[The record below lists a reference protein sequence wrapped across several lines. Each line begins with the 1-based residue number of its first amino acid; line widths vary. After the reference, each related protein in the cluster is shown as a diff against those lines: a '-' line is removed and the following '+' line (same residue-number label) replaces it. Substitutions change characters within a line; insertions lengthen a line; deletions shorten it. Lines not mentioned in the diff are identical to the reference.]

1 LSAVGDKGWG
11 FRFSDSLILFPRP
24 PTHAPHRG
32 ISVIAHRHLPDES
45 PGSILPKYTTMSQIF
60 ISHSSRDPEQA
71 ARLLAWLHANG
82 FSETFLDFD
91 KHAGLAPGADWERT
105 LYREMAGAD
114 AVLLILTKNW
124 FDSKWCFAEFTQARA
139 LGKAIFPLIEA
150 PTGETIVSPDIQH
163 LDLLKD
169 REGGLARL
177 AAGLTEIVLNSRG
190 GFEWDRKR
198 PPYPG
203 LLAFDEADAAIYF
216 GRDDDIRRLIE
227 RLNARRAQGGAKLV
241 AVLGASGAGK
251 SSLLR
256 AGVLPRLKR
265 EKRNWIV
272 LPPFRPQLHPLEEL
286 AQSIAISLGS
296 AANWRQWRD
305 AFAEA
310 DPARA
315 LSDLARDL
323 RAAHGSN
330 EAQIVI
336 TVDQSEEL
344 FGAADKTEAERFL
357 RVLNALQHEHLPFLV
372 LMALRSDYLGQLQEA
387 PTLTA
392 PFEEFSLKPM
402 PLARVRDIIE
412 GPARV
417 AGLTVDDAMIM
428 AAMHDAATDDALPL
442 LAFALRELYDRF
454 GAKKHLTLEAYRALG
469 DDAAHLSPLENAV
482 RRKADEVLAAAKSSP
497 EDLRALRDA
506 FIPAMVRVNAEGEY
520 VRRPSA
526 FDVLPPE
533 ARPLIERLAKAR
545 LLIIEKE
552 RDVTI
557 VEVAH
562 EALLRKWPLL
572 RGWLDEEREFLIGK
586 DQLEQD
592 LRDWESAPPE
602 HKTDALLT
610 GLKLTRARS
619 WLISKPLQLTAAERK
634 FIESSVEHYEADAAR
649 RERVRRRV
657 QKITVVAAV
666 ALAIGMAA
674 SIWAWRSAVGLVA
687 AADSSR
693 LAAQSQQALAFG
705 ELDSALRLAVGAAER
720 SPSEPAE
727 TALRKVLEGPLEH
740 LILHHGG
747 PVYVAAFSP
756 DGKRIVTASADK
768 TARVWDAST
777 GQLIATLTGHTGPV
791 NDASFSPDS
800 TRIVTASQDNS
811 ARVWDASS
819 GNLLATLNGH
829 TAEVRKAMFS
839 PDGTHIVT
847 AASDNTARVWDAQ
860 SGALLETL
868 SGHTGAVYTARFSRD
883 GKLVVTASDDHTA
896 RVWDAATGRSLATLS
911 GHSGVVYSA
920 AFSPDGARVVT
931 ASADN
936 TARVWDAQ
944 TGHAA
949 FTLTG
954 HTAAVYDAA
963 FSPDGTKI
971 VTASADNTAREWQAD
986 GGNPLA
992 TLTGHTAEVREAE
1005 FSPDGRRIVT
1015 ASQDKTSRVW
1025 DAETGNLLANLTG
1038 HTDVVL
1044 AAAFSPDSTRIVTA
1058 GQDGTARAWDTDAGH
1073 AVEILTGHTG
1083 LVCDAQFSPDGTRV
1097 VTASQD
1103 KTARVWDAATGQS
1116 VATLTSDAIWV
1127 FTAAFSPDSK
1137 SVVTASGDNGGGNA
1151 RVWDAATGRLL
1162 ATLTGHTGA
1171 LNDAEFSPD
1180 GKQIVT
1186 ASHDRTARLWD
1197 AGSGRLLATL
1207 TGHTGPVLWATFS
1220 PDSKLVVT
1228 ASGDDTARVWDA
1240 ATGQLVHTLSGH
1252 TGGLSRAVFS
1262 PNGKMIVTAS
1272 YDHTARVWD
1281 AETGALLQTLTGHAS
1296 SINDAEFSR
1305 DSKRIVTASS
1315 DRTARVWDAET
1326 GALLATLSGHTRLV
1340 TSAAFSPDG
1349 TRVATSSADNTARL
1363 WDPETGL
1370 LLGTLTGHT
1379 NRVYVANFSPDGKFL
1394 LTSSADFTARIFI
1407 ADLPDLLA
1415 WAKQQLPID
1424 SGQ

>member
-1 LSAVGDKGWG
+1 
-11 FRFSDSLILFPRP
+11 
-24 PTHAPHRG
+24 
-32 ISVIAHRHLPDES
+32 
-45 PGSILPKYTTMSQIF
+45 MSQIF

-91 KHAGLAPGADWERT
+91 KHAGLAPGAEWERT
-105 LYREMAGAD
+105 LYREIAGAD
-114 AVLLILTKNW
+114 AVIIILTKNW
-124 FDSKWCFAEFTQARA
+124 IDSKWCFAEFTQARA

-150 PTGETIVSPDIQH
+150 PTGETLVSPDIQH

-177 AAGLTEIVLNSRG
+177 AAGLTEITLNARG
-190 GFEWDRKR
+190 GFQWDRAR

-265 EKRNWIV
+265 DKRNWIT

-286 AQSIAISLGS
+286 AQSIVMALGPG
-296 AANWRQWRD
+296 ANWRQWRD
-305 AFAEA
+305 TFATE

-330 EAQIVI
+330 EAQILI

-344 FGAADKTEAERFL
+344 FGAADKIEAEHFL
-357 RVLNALQHEHLPFLV
+357 HALNALQDEHLPFLV
-372 LMALRSDYLGQLQEA
+372 VMALRSDYLGQLQEA
-387 PTLTA
+387 PALTA

-417 AGLTVDDAMIM
+417 AGLTIDDALIM

-469 DDAAHLSPLENAV
+469 DDIAHLSPLENAV
-482 RRKADEVLAAAKSSP
+482 RRKADEVIAGAKSSP
-497 EDLRALRDA
+497 EDLQALCDA

-520 VRRPSA
+520 VRRPA
-526 FDVLPPE
+526 PIDALPPK

-586 DQLEQD
+586 DQLEND
-592 LRDWESAPPE
+592 LRDWERAPADQ
-602 HKTDALLT
+602 KSDALLT

-619 WLISKPLQLTAAERK
+619 WLVAKPLQLSAAERK
-634 FIESSVEHYEADAAR
+634 YIEASVEHYEADAAR
-649 RERVRRRV
+649 RERVRRRF
-657 QKITVVAAV
+657 QKITIVAAV

-687 AADSSR
+687 VADSTR

-705 ELDSALRLAVGAAER
+705 ELDSALRLAVAAAER

-727 TALRKVLEGPLEH
+727 AALRNVLQGPLVH
-740 LILHHGG
+740 LILHHAG

-756 DGKRIVTASADK
+756 DGKHIVTASADK
-768 TARVWDAST
+768 TARVWDATS
-777 GQLIATLTGHTGPV
+777 GHLIATLTGHTGPV
-791 NDASFSPDS
+791 NDASFSPDGN
-800 TRIVTASQDNS
+800 RIVTASQDDT
-811 ARVWDASS
+811 ARVWDAAS
-819 GNLLATLNGH
+819 GNLLATLTGH
-829 TAEVRKAMFS
+829 TAEVRKAKFS
-839 PDGTHIVT
+839 PDGNRIVT
-847 AASDNTARVWDAQ
+847 AGDDNTARLWDAQ
-860 SGALLETL
+860 SGALVATL
-868 SGHTGAVYTARFSRD
+868 AGHTGAVYTAKFSPD
-883 GKLVVTASDDHTA
+883 GKLVVTASDDHSA
-896 RVWDAATGRSLATLS
+896 RVWDATTGHSLATLT
-911 GHSGVVYSA
+911 GHADVVYNAS
-920 AFSPDGARVVT
+920 FSPDGARVVT
-931 ASADN
+931 ASGDN

-944 TGHAA
+944 TGRALA
-949 FTLTG
+949 TLSG

-963 FSPDGTKI
+963 FSPDGTMI

-986 GGNPLA
+986 SGNPLA
-992 TLTGHTAEVREAE
+992 TLAGHSAEVREAE

-1015 ASQDKTSRVW
+1015 ASQDKTARVW
-1025 DAETGNLLANLTG
+1025 DTLSGNVVAKLTG
-1038 HTDVVL
+1038 HTDAVL

-1058 GQDGTARAWDTDAGH
+1058 SQDGTARAWDADAGH
-1073 AVEILTGHTG
+1073 AFEILTGHTAF
-1083 LVCDAQFSPDGTRV
+1083 VCDAQFSPDGSRV
-1097 VTASQD
+1097 VTASQDKTARIWDAATGQSQATLAGHTLWVYTAMFSPDGKRVVTSALDRIARVWDAGSGKLLATLTGHTDALYDAEYSPDGQRIVTASQDRTARIWNAQSGKLLATLSGHKAGVLWAAFSSDGKLVVTASGDGTACVWDANSGQLLHTLSGHTGGVSRAAFSPNGKLIVTASYD
-1103 KTARVWDAATGQS
+1103 KTARVWDAATGQLLL
-1116 VATLTSDAIWV
+1116 TLA
-1127 FTAAFSPDSK
+1127 
-1137 SVVTASGDNGGGNA
+1137 
-1151 RVWDAATGRLL
+1151 
-1162 ATLTGHTGA
+1162 
-1171 LNDAEFSPD
+1171 
-1180 GKQIVT
+1180 
-1186 ASHDRTARLWD
+1186 
-1197 AGSGRLLATL
+1197 
-1207 TGHTGPVLWATFS
+1207 
-1220 PDSKLVVT
+1220 
-1228 ASGDDTARVWDA
+1228 
-1240 ATGQLVHTLSGH
+1240 
-1252 TGGLSRAVFS
+1252 
-1262 PNGKMIVTAS
+1262 
-1272 YDHTARVWD
+1272 
-1281 AETGALLQTLTGHAS
+1281 GHAAAV
-1296 SINDAEFSR
+1296 NDAEFSR

-1315 DRTARVWDAET
+1315 DHTARVWDAST
-1326 GALLATLSGHTRLV
+1326 GALLNTLSGHTGLV
-1340 TSAAFSPDG
+1340 TTAVFSPDD
-1349 TRVATSSADNTARL
+1349 TRIATASQDNTARL
-1363 WDPETGL
+1363 WDSETGL
-1370 LLGTLTGHT
+1370 ELGTLTGHT
-1379 NRVYVANFSPDGKFL
+1379 SHLYTVAFSPDGKRL
-1394 LTSSADFTARIFI
+1394 VTSSADFTARIYI
-1407 ADLPDLLA
+1407 ADLPDLVS

-1424 SGQ
+1424 SGK